1 MAHGAFYLLGGYI
14 AYEIQ
19 QAMTGQGFSLQSSE
33 VNTWEWLLP
42 LVVAAPCIAIVG
54 LITQQASL
62 RWNQGQEL
70 RQALITIGISVI
82 VADQIIAHF
91 PRARPPGTQR
101 SAGTP
106 ST

>member
-19 QAMTGQGFSLQSSE
+19 QAMTGHGFSLHAD

-42 LVVAAPCIAIVG
+42 LLVAAPCIVVVG
-54 LITQQASL
+54 LVTQQVFL

-70 RQALITIGISVI
+70 RQALITIAVSVI

-91 PRARPPGTQR
+91 PRDVPRASG
-101 SAGTP
+101 SAATP